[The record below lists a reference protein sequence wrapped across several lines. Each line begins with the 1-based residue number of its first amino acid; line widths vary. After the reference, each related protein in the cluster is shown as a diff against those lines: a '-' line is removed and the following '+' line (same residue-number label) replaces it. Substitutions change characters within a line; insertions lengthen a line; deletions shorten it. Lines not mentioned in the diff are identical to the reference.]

1 MLSFKEQFHA
11 TQLIIDKGLYKDQ
24 KWVTESMKS
33 LSDLK
38 KLWPKEGTSYD
49 ISEITGHPE
58 WYVDQISYWCFVP
71 EETLKIEL
79 ESHGSL
85 KLNYLLQYLEVEEEE
100 KIIEQLSTAR
110 TKDATAEHITDNLFD
125 KFLEDSR
132 KTKKKLTPLDLQVQ
146 QLKELDVVI
155 WEFLL
160 SDSVSWEA
168 GNQLNKLIYKL
179 AKDKKYSL
187 KKRDSELFIDEM
199 KIYVNFDYLEDVKP
213 AKKASLYKELTEII
227 KNR

>member
-1 MLSFKEQFHA
+1 M
-11 TQLIIDKGLYKDQ
+11 GY
-24 KWVTESMKS
+24 ESIKS
-33 LSDLK
+33 LSELK

-49 ISEITGHPE
+49 IAEITGHPE

-85 KLNYLLQYLEVEEEE
+85 KLNYLLQYLEVDEEE
-100 KIIEQLSTAR
+100 KIIEQLTAR
-110 TKDATAEHITDNLFD
+110 TKDATAEHIIDKLFIR
-125 KFLEDSR
+125 FLEESR
-132 KTKKKLTPLDLQVQ
+132 KLQKKLTPLEIQVQ
-146 QLKELDVVI
+146 NSKELDVVI

-168 GNQLNKLIYKL
+168 GDQFNMLIEKL

-199 KIYVNFDYLEDVKP
+199 KTYVNFEYLKGAKP

-227 KNR
+227 NK